1 MSKQGKKLKRKHI
14 VIKGAAK
21 NKTSSRPDRT
31 SSPTCIAFS
40 QDDEEMGG
48 MGGADDATE
57 NEEGVS
63 LGEAVGKIAG
73 GVAALWTSSFSMIG
87 PLINREFR
95 DRVFVAT
102 FLAITIQEFFDPH
115 VAKMTMMV
123 MATLFSA
130 AVFAPKSLASVASAP
145 LSCRIVSRNE

>member
-1 MSKQGKKLKRKHI
+1 
-14 VIKGAAK
+14 
-21 NKTSSRPDRT
+21 
-31 SSPTCIAFS
+31 
-40 QDDEEMGG
+40 

-73 GVAALWTSSFSMIG
+73 GVAALWTSSFSMLG

-102 FLAITIQEFFDPH
+102 FLAITIQEFFNPH

-130 AVFAPKSLASVASAP
+130 AVFAPKRKPFSDFLKSTEFTTDEHIIPFITAYFILLYLNRRAFLPHVSPSFHVRALLVFSVYLLNP
-145 LSCRIVSRNE
+145 FHYP